1 MPTIEIV
8 VSISVKIALWEG
20 FLVKS
25 NCSKDMQLTVT
36 YFCKDVIDL
45 LLDYIKSLHS
55 FAI

>member
-1 MPTIEIV
+1 M
-8 VSISVKIALWEG
+8 
-20 FLVKS
+20 KS
-25 NCSKDMQLTVT
+25 KFSKDMQLTVT

>member
-1 MPTIEIV
+1 MPTIEVV